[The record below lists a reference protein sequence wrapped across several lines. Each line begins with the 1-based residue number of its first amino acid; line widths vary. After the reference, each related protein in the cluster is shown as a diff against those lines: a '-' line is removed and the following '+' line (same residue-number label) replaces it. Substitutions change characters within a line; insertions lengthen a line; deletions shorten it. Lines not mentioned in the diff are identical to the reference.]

1 MPDYHSKIPFYH
13 VGVLGG
19 EGAVWDV
26 SRNYLGI
33 ECISQRKA
41 PIMHDFEPKSFQI
54 SIVISN
60 LRCGF
65 PLGWGKVFIGSV
77 KNLFQPNDLRQVEK
91 LLFLVEIFV
100 IGIDAQLIDWLLKT
114 LQVPPEA
121 LVGDVQQLGG
131 ELGFQCIGIGAV
143 RQGILGLLILLRL
156 LCVIG
161 GVLCQGAFELLKKLG
176 AVGGCCFKIHCVCLF
191 PLFFQN
197 FPQNSV

>member
-1 MPDYHSKIPFYH
+1 
-13 VGVLGG
+13 
-19 EGAVWDV
+19 
-26 SRNYLGI
+26 
-33 ECISQRKA
+33 
-41 PIMHDFEPKSFQI
+41 MHDFESNCFQI
-54 SIVISN
+54 SIVIPN

-77 KNLFQPNDLRQVEK
+77 KNLFQPNDLRQVGK

-143 RQGILGLLILLRL
+143 RQGILGLFVLLRL

-161 GVLCQGAFELLKKLG
+161 GVLCQGALELLKELR
-176 AVGGCCFKIHCVCLF
+176 AVEE
-191 PLFFQN
+191 
-197 FPQNSV
+197 

>member
-1 MPDYHSKIPFYH
+1 
-13 VGVLGG
+13 
-19 EGAVWDV
+19 
-26 SRNYLGI
+26 
-33 ECISQRKA
+33 
-41 PIMHDFEPKSFQI
+41 MHDFEFNCFQI
-54 SIVISN
+54 SIVIPN

-77 KNLFQPNDLRQVEK
+77 KNLFQPNDLRQVGK

-131 ELGFQCIGIGAV
+131 ELGFQRVGIGAV

-161 GVLCQGAFELLKKLG
+161 GVFCQGGFEPLRDVVSKSIVFASFHYFFRTSRKTRFNIFTSSSNRIIIMKR
-176 AVGGCCFKIHCVCLF
+176 GCRSQSNYGKRKPAGNVLIACW
-191 PLFFQN
+191 
-197 FPQNSV
+197 